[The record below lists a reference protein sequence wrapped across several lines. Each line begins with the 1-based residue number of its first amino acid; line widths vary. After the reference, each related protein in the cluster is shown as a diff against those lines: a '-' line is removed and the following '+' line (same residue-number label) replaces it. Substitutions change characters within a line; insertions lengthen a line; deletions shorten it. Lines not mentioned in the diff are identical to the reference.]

1 MQQMIRSS
9 KLTIDLKFFSMESI
23 CHLAHEKFL
32 LADLVQI
39 QKWVCFVELLLVV
52 SMCLKLCIFCR
63 ASLRIFC

>member
-39 QKWVCFVELLLVV
+39 QKWVCLDELF
-52 SMCLKLCIFCR
+52 LCV
-63 ASLRIFC
+63 